1 MNNSIKKSIN
11 NMLQGLAYWM
21 AYRREMSSINIIEA
35 DAVSTAIDILRSNL
49 PSDYVVEREIT
60 KTSLPI
66 VGSKKIDLGIRN
78 KYNSYWC
85 LIEFKLADA
94 TNAGY
99 VGDIEKLYQIKKQ
112 NSNIDCLSVILY
124 RKHCRFD
131 YPSSFVDSK
140 GKAKRTTIRVGQNNI
155 PVKVRRVCN
164 AFASATCDKSR
175 KTICLEVIYHLSIY
189 ENIFITS
196 TT

>member
-1 MNNSIKKSIN
+1 MNSNIKKYVS
-11 NMLQGLAYWM
+11 NMLQGLVYWM
-21 AYRREMSSINIIEA
+21 AYRREMSSIDIIEA

-66 VGSKKIDLGIRN
+66 VGSKKIDLSIRN
-78 KYNSYWC
+78 KDNSYWC

-99 VGDIEKLYQIKKQ
+99 IGDIEKLYQIKNQ

-124 RKHCRFD
+124 RKYCRFD
-131 YPSSFVDSK
+131 NPSSFVNSK
-140 GKAKRTTIRVGQNNI
+140 GKAKRTTIKVGKNNI

-175 KTICLEVIYHLSIY
+175 KAICLELL
-189 ENIFITS
+189 
-196 TT
+196 

>member
-78 KYNSYWC
+78 KDNSYWC

-99 VGDIEKLYQIKKQ
+99 IGDIEKLYQIKNQ

-131 YPSSFVDSK
+131 NPSSFVNDK
-140 GKAKRTTIRVGQNNI
+140 GKARKTIIKVGQKNI
-155 PVKVRRVCN
+155 PVKVKRVCN

-175 KTICLEVIYHLSIY
+175 KTICLEVL
-189 ENIFITS
+189 
-196 TT
+196 